1 MEIGE
6 LSGTD
11 LGTEKVSY
19 DERDAILYAL
29 CVGAGDEDL
38 DLVYER
44 DLRVLPSFAITLGL
58 WTIDAVVDLGVYDPL
73 RSLHASQ
80 AFTLRGPLPRSA
92 TLEVA
97 GRVGDVWDK
106 GSAAIIDVVAECDL
120 FIATYSIYLRG
131 LGGWGGERG
140 PSFRPDTPVDEPIL
154 IEQTTAP
161 FQAALYRLT
170 GDDHPVHI
178 DPDVALANGFERPI
192 LHGLCTLGFAAR
204 HVARALGRHPT
215 ELRAISARLSA
226 PAYPGDTFSTRSW
239 KTGDA
244 SALFETSVGDT
255 TVLSTGTAAFA
266 TADA

>member
-1 MEIGE
+1 MEVGA

-11 LGTEKVSY
+11 LGTEKISY

-29 CVGAGDEDL
+29 CVGAGAEDL

-58 WTIDAVVDLGVYDPL
+58 WTIGAVVDLGVYDPL

-80 AFTLRGPLPRSA
+80 AFELRRPLPRSA

-97 GRVGDVWDK
+97 GRVDGVWDK

-131 LGGWGGERG
+131 LGGWGGDRG
-140 PSFRPDTPVDEPIL
+140 PSSRPETPADEPVR
-154 IEQTTAP
+154 IEETTAP
-161 FQAALYRLT
+161 YQAALYRLT

-178 DPDVALANGFERPI
+178 DPDVALANGFDRPI

-204 HVARALGRHPT
+204 HVARALGRHPA
-215 ELRAISARLSA
+215 ELRAISARFTA
-226 PAYPGDTFSTRSW
+226 PAYPGDTFSTLTW

-244 SALFETSVGDT
+244 HTLFETAVGDT
-255 TVLSTGTAAFA
+255 TVLAAGTAVFA
-266 TADA
+266 PNDA